1 MYSQTSLKE
10 HLYNNKSLE
19 FFIFKF
25 SNLQNCSTKSG
36 RGGPCEEE
44 IQIYT
49 NKVDSPW
56 GEAIR
61 GPKGGS

>member
-1 MYSQTSLKE
+1 LLSFSYLNFQTYKTAQP
-10 HLYNNKSLE
+10 NG
-19 FFIFKF
+19 
-25 SNLQNCSTKSG
+25 TKPG

>member
-1 MYSQTSLKE
+1 MSPVVVK
-10 HLYNNKSLE
+10 